1 MDLTALST
9 SGRRRRQT
17 YSREFKDQAVAT
29 CQRPG
34 VSLAAIAMDLRVNAN
49 ILRRWVRE
57 VEAAT
62 LMRPVTPSSAI
73 TTPQLVPVSV
83 APSTIVPPVAEL
95 RVTVQHNGASIEI
108 HVPPATEARAA
119 ALLREWL
126 R

>member
-9 SGRRRRQT
+9 TGRRRRQT
-17 YSREFKDQAVAT
+17 YSREFKDQAVAS

-62 LMRPVTPSSAI
+62 LIRPVTANLVAA
-73 TTPQLVPVSV
+73 TPQLVPVSV
-83 APSTIVPPVAEL
+83 APPTIEPPVSEL
-95 RVTVQHNGASIEI
+95 RVTVQHNGSSIEI
-108 HVPPATEARAA
+108 HVPPSTEARAA